1 MMWARGVWAVSL
13 CRSTTRC
20 PTPYRDKATDK
31 ASPAGPAPTIS
42 TGTSTVS
49 EPEIDIGRLHLGASP
64 VGWCRAPLRQLISQ
78 ESTEQEFIDILSI
91 KRYLAKISY
100 ASGVATTPATR
111 TEQVYEI
118 LRAELLNGDLRPS
131 QKLKMV
137 ELTERFGVSQSVIRE
152 ALTRLTEQGLLVAT
166 PQRGFRVRDLSIQD
180 IAELTETRVQVESL
194 ALRLAVERGD
204 LQWETGILAAH
215 HRLERTPVTREDGTV
230 SEDWS
235 VQHRD
240 FHQALLT
247 GCGNR
252 RLESVANSL
261 RDSAE
266 LYRRW
271 YWVLTDDHQR
281 DLAREHR
288 ELKDLALA
296 REAVRAIEVLTEHI
310 DRAPSLLIAY
320 AREHG
325 LDDLTPPAPQ
335 DQARQF

>member
-1 MMWARGVWAVSL
+1 V
-13 CRSTTRC
+13 
-20 PTPYRDKATDK
+20 P
-31 ASPAGPAPTIS
+31 
-42 TGTSTVS
+42 
-49 EPEIDIGRLHLGASP
+49 
-64 VGWCRAPLRQLISQ
+64 
-78 ESTEQEFIDILSI
+78 
-91 KRYLAKISY
+91 
-100 ASGVATTPATR
+100 TTPVTR

-118 LRAELLNGDLRPS
+118 LRGELLNGGLQPN

-137 ELTERFGVSQSVIRE
+137 DLTQRFGVSQSVVRE
-152 ALTRLTEQGLLVAT
+152 ALTRLTEQDLLVAT
-166 PQRGFRVRDLSIQD
+166 PQRGFRVRDLSVED
-180 IAELTETRVQVESL
+180 IAELTETRIEVESL

-215 HRLERTPVTREDGTV
+215 HRLERTPVIRDDGTV

-235 VQHRD
+235 IQHRD

-247 GCGNR
+247 GCRNR
-252 RLESVANSL
+252 RLESVVNSL

-288 ELKDLALA
+288 QLKELALA
-296 REAVRAIEVLTEHI
+296 RDAGRGIEVLAEHI

-325 LDDLTPPAPQ
+325 VDDLTT
-335 DQARQF
+335 RR

>member
-1 MMWARGVWAVSL
+1 MGYNM
-13 CRSTTRC
+13 
-20 PTPYRDKATDK
+20 
-31 ASPAGPAPTIS
+31 
-42 TGTSTVS
+42 
-49 EPEIDIGRLHLGASP
+49 
-64 VGWCRAPLRQLISQ
+64 
-78 ESTEQEFIDILSI
+78 
-91 KRYLAKISY
+91 
-100 ASGVATTPATR
+100 GVATPTATR
-111 TEQVYEI
+111 TEQVHDL
-118 LRAELLNGDLRPS
+118 LRSELLNGFLHPG

-152 ALTRLTEQGLLVAT
+152 SLTRLTEQGLLVAT
-166 PQRGFRVRDLSIQD
+166 PQRGFRVRDLSIED

-215 HRLERTPVTREDGTV
+215 HRLERTPVSRDDGTFN
-230 SEDWS
+230 EDWS

-247 GCGNR
+247 GCSNR
-252 RLESVANSL
+252 RLESVATSL

-281 DLAREHR
+281 DLAAEHR
-288 ELKDLALA
+288 QLKDLALA
-296 REAVRAIEVLTEHI
+296 RNADRAIEVLTAHI

-325 LDDLTPPAPQ
+325 VDDLTPPARQ
-335 DQARQF
+335 DQARPA

>member
-1 MMWARGVWAVSL
+1 M
-13 CRSTTRC
+13 
-20 PTPYRDKATDK
+20 
-31 ASPAGPAPTIS
+31 
-42 TGTSTVS
+42 
-49 EPEIDIGRLHLGASP
+49 
-64 VGWCRAPLRQLISQ
+64 
-78 ESTEQEFIDILSI
+78 
-91 KRYLAKISY
+91 SY
-100 ASGVATTPATR
+100 AVGVTTTPPTR

-118 LRAELLNGDLRPS
+118 LRGELLNGGLHPG

-137 ELTERFGVSQSVIRE
+137 ELTERFAVSQSVVRE

-166 PQRGFRVRDLSIQD
+166 PQRGFRVRDLSIED

-215 HRLERTPVTREDGTV
+215 HRLERTPVTRDDGTV

-235 VQHRD
+235 ASHRD

-247 GCGNR
+247 GCDNR
-252 RLESVANSL
+252 RLEAVVNSL

-288 ELKDLALA
+288 QLRELTLA
-296 REAVRAIEVLTEHI
+296 RDADGAIEVLTEHI
-310 DRAPSLLIAY
+310 DRAPTLLIAY

-325 LDDLTPPAPQ
+325 VDDLNPKAPQ
-335 DQARQF
+335 AR

>member
-1 MMWARGVWAVSL
+1 MSYTFGV
-13 CRSTTRC
+13 
-20 PTPYRDKATDK
+20 
-31 ASPAGPAPTIS
+31 TI
-42 TGTSTVS
+42 
-49 EPEIDIGRLHLGASP
+49 
-64 VGWCRAPLRQLISQ
+64 
-78 ESTEQEFIDILSI
+78 
-91 KRYLAKISY
+91 
-100 ASGVATTPATR
+100 PATR
-111 TEQVYEI
+111 TEQVYEVI
-118 LRAELLNGDLRPS
+118 RSELLNGVLHPG

-166 PQRGFRVRDLSIQD
+166 PQRGFRVRDLSIED
-180 IAELTETRVQVESL
+180 IAELTETRIQIESL

-215 HRLERTPVTREDGTV
+215 HRLERTAVTRDDGTV

-235 VQHRD
+235 CHHRD

-247 GCGNR
+247 GCSNR

-288 ELKDLALA
+288 QLRELALA
-296 REAVRAIEVLTEHI
+296 RDTDRAIEVLTEHI

-325 LDDLTPPAPQ
+325 VDGLTRPAPQ
-335 DQARQF
+335 DQPQPS

>member
-1 MMWARGVWAVSL
+1 MSYAVSV
-13 CRSTTRC
+13 
-20 PTPYRDKATDK
+20 PTA
-31 ASPAGPAPTIS
+31 
-42 TGTSTVS
+42 
-49 EPEIDIGRLHLGASP
+49 
-64 VGWCRAPLRQLISQ
+64 
-78 ESTEQEFIDILSI
+78 
-91 KRYLAKISY
+91 
-100 ASGVATTPATR
+100 PATR
-111 TEQVYEI
+111 TEQVYDV
-118 LRAELLNGDLRPS
+118 LRAELLNGGLHPG

-137 ELTERFGVSQSVIRE
+137 ELTDRFGVSQSVVRE
-152 ALTRLTEQGLLVAT
+152 ALTRLTADGLLVAT
-166 PQRGFRVRDLSIQD
+166 PQRGFRVRDLSIED
-180 IAELTETRVQVESL
+180 IAELTETRIQVESL

-215 HRLERTPVTREDGTV
+215 YRLERTPVTLADGTV

-235 VQHRD
+235 TSHRD

-252 RLESVANSL
+252 RLESVVNSL

-288 ELKDLALA
+288 QLRELALA
-296 REAVRAIEVLTEHI
+296 RDAGQAIEVLTEHI

-325 LDDLTPPAPQ
+325 VDELNPAAPPAQPV
-335 DQARQF
+335 

>member
-1 MMWARGVWAVSL
+1 MSYAVSV
-13 CRSTTRC
+13 T
-20 PTPYRDKATDK
+20 
-31 ASPAGPAPTIS
+31 
-42 TGTSTVS
+42 
-49 EPEIDIGRLHLGASP
+49 
-64 VGWCRAPLRQLISQ
+64 
-78 ESTEQEFIDILSI
+78 
-91 KRYLAKISY
+91 
-100 ASGVATTPATR
+100 TTPATR
-111 TEQVYEI
+111 TEQVYDI
-118 LRAELLNGDLRPS
+118 LRSDLLNGGLHPG

-137 ELTERFGVSQSVIRE
+137 ELTDRFGVSQSVVRE

-166 PQRGFRVRDLSIQD
+166 PQRGFRVRDLSIED
-180 IAELTETRVQVESL
+180 IAELTETRIQVESL

-215 HRLERTPVTREDGTV
+215 HRLERTPVTRDDGTV
-230 SEDWS
+230 SEDWA

-252 RLESVANSL
+252 RLESVVNAL
-261 RDSAE
+261 RDSSE

-271 YWVLTDDHQR
+271 YWVLADDHQR

-288 ELKDLALA
+288 QLKELALA
-296 REAVRAIEVLTEHI
+296 RDAGRAIEVLTEHI

-325 LDDLTPPAPQ
+325 VDDLDPQAPAVPQ
-335 DQARQF
+335 AHAQPL

>member
-1 MMWARGVWAVSL
+1 VYDL
-13 CRSTTRC
+13 LRS
-20 PTPYRDKATDK
+20 D
-31 ASPAGPAPTIS
+31 
-42 TGTSTVS
+42 
-49 EPEIDIGRLHLGASP
+49 
-64 VGWCRAPLRQLISQ
+64 
-78 ESTEQEFIDILSI
+78 
-91 KRYLAKISY
+91 
-100 ASGVATTPATR
+100 
-111 TEQVYEI
+111 
-118 LRAELLNGDLRPS
+118 LLNGVLQPD

-166 PQRGFRVRDLSIQD
+166 PQRGFRVRDLSIED
-180 IAELTETRVQVESL
+180 IAELTETRIQVESL
-194 ALRLAVERGD
+194 ALRLAVQRGD

-215 HRLERTPVTREDGTV
+215 HRLERTPVSRDDGTFN
-230 SEDWS
+230 EDWS

-247 GCGNR
+247 GCSNR

-281 DLAREHR
+281 DLAAEHR
-288 ELKDLALA
+288 QLKELALA
-296 REAVRAIEVLTEHI
+296 RDADRAIAVLTEHI

-325 LDDLTPPAPQ
+325 VDDLTSPARQ
-335 DQARQF
+335 DQARPA

>member
-1 MMWARGVWAVSL
+1 MKM
-13 CRSTTRC
+13 
-20 PTPYRDKATDK
+20 
-31 ASPAGPAPTIS
+31 
-42 TGTSTVS
+42 
-49 EPEIDIGRLHLGASP
+49 
-64 VGWCRAPLRQLISQ
+64 
-78 ESTEQEFIDILSI
+78 
-91 KRYLAKISY
+91 SY
-100 ASGVATTPATR
+100 AAGVTTAATR

-118 LRAELLNGDLRPS
+118 VRSELLNGGLRPG

-137 ELTERFGVSQSVIRE
+137 AFTERFGVSQSVIRE

-166 PQRGFRVRDLSIQD
+166 PQRGFRVRELSIED
-180 IAELTETRVQVESL
+180 IAELTETRIQVESI
-194 ALRLAVERGD
+194 ALRLAIERGD

-215 HRLERTPVTREDGTV
+215 HRLERTPVTRDDRTV

-235 VQHRD
+235 SHHRD

-252 RLESVANSL
+252 RLETVANAL

-296 REAVRAIEVLTEHI
+296 RDADRAIGVLADHI

-320 AREHG
+320 ARGHG
-325 LDDLTPPAPQ
+325 VADLTPPAAQ
-335 DQARQF
+335 DQPQPS

>member
-1 MMWARGVWAVSL
+1 M
-13 CRSTTRC
+13 
-20 PTPYRDKATDK
+20 
-31 ASPAGPAPTIS
+31 
-42 TGTSTVS
+42 
-49 EPEIDIGRLHLGASP
+49 
-64 VGWCRAPLRQLISQ
+64 
-78 ESTEQEFIDILSI
+78 
-91 KRYLAKISY
+91 SY
-100 ASGVATTPATR
+100 NVGVATTPATR
-111 TEQVYEI
+111 TEQVYDL
-118 LRAELLNGDLRPS
+118 LRSDLLNGFLQPN

-166 PQRGFRVRDLSIQD
+166 PQRGFRVRDLSIED
-180 IAELTETRVQVESL
+180 IAELTETRIQVESL

-215 HRLERTPVTREDGTV
+215 HRLERTPVTRDDGTV

-235 VQHRD
+235 GHHRD

-247 GCGNR
+247 GCSNR
-252 RLESVANSL
+252 RLESVATSL

-281 DLAREHR
+281 DLAAEHR
-288 ELKDLALA
+288 QLKELALA
-296 REAVRAIEVLTEHI
+296 RDADRAIEVLTEHI

-325 LDDLTPPAPQ
+325 VDDLTPPAPQ
-335 DQARQF
+335 DQPQPS

>member
-1 MMWARGVWAVSL
+1 V
-13 CRSTTRC
+13 T
-20 PTPYRDKATDK
+20 
-31 ASPAGPAPTIS
+31 
-42 TGTSTVS
+42 
-49 EPEIDIGRLHLGASP
+49 
-64 VGWCRAPLRQLISQ
+64 
-78 ESTEQEFIDILSI
+78 
-91 KRYLAKISY
+91 
-100 ASGVATTPATR
+100 TTPATR
-111 TEQVYEI
+111 TEQVYEV
-118 LRAELLNGDLRPS
+118 LRSELLNGILQPS

-137 ELTERFGVSQSVIRE
+137 ELTDRFGVSQSVVRE

-166 PQRGFRVRDLSIQD
+166 PQRGFRVRDLSVQD

-194 ALRLAVERGD
+194 ALRLAVQRGD
-204 LQWETGILAAH
+204 LQWETGVLAAH
-215 HRLERTPVTREDGTV
+215 HRLERTPVTRADETV

-240 FHQALLT
+240 FHQALLA

-252 RLESVANSL
+252 RLEAVATSL

-281 DLAREHR
+281 DLAAEHR
-288 ELKDLALA
+288 QLKDLALA
-296 REAVRAIEVLTEHI
+296 RDADQAIQVLTGHI

-325 LDDLTPPAPQ
+325 LDDLNPPAPR
-335 DQARQF
+335 DQAQPL

>member
-1 MMWARGVWAVSL
+1 
-13 CRSTTRC
+13 
-20 PTPYRDKATDK
+20 
-31 ASPAGPAPTIS
+31 
-42 TGTSTVS
+42 
-49 EPEIDIGRLHLGASP
+49 
-64 VGWCRAPLRQLISQ
+64 
-78 ESTEQEFIDILSI
+78 
-91 KRYLAKISY
+91 
-100 ASGVATTPATR
+100 VAATPATR
-111 TEQVYEI
+111 TEQVYEK
-118 LRAELLNGDLRPS
+118 LRSDLLNGLLRPG

-166 PQRGFRVRDLSIQD
+166 PQRGFRVRDLSVED
-180 IAELTETRVQVESL
+180 IAELTESRVQIESL

-215 HRLERTPVTREDGTV
+215 HRLDRTPVTREDGTV
-230 SEDWS
+230 NEDWS
-235 VQHRD
+235 GQHRD
-240 FHQALLT
+240 FHQSLLT

-288 ELKDLALA
+288 QLRELTLA
-296 REAVRAIEVLTEHI
+296 RQADQAIAVLTEHI

-325 LDDLTPPAPQ
+325 VDDLTRPAP
-335 DQARQF
+335 A

>member
-1 MMWARGVWAVSL
+1 MTA
-13 CRSTTRC
+13 
-20 PTPYRDKATDK
+20 
-31 ASPAGPAPTIS
+31 
-42 TGTSTVS
+42 
-49 EPEIDIGRLHLGASP
+49 
-64 VGWCRAPLRQLISQ
+64 
-78 ESTEQEFIDILSI
+78 
-91 KRYLAKISY
+91 
-100 ASGVATTPATR
+100 TPATR
-111 TEQVYEI
+111 TERVYEI
-118 LRAELLNGDLRPS
+118 LRSDLLNGGLHPG

-137 ELTERFGVSQSVIRE
+137 ELTERFGVSQSVVRE
-152 ALTRLTEQGLLVAT
+152 ALTRLTADGLLVAT
-166 PQRGFRVRDLSIQD
+166 PQRGFRVRDLSIED

-215 HRLERTPVTREDGTV
+215 HRLERTPVTRDDGTV

-235 VQHRD
+235 TSHRD

-247 GCGNR
+247 GCDNR
-252 RLESVANSL
+252 RLETVVNSL

-288 ELKDLALA
+288 ELKELALA
-296 REAVRAIEVLTEHI
+296 RDADRAIEVLAEHI

-325 LDDLTPPAPQ
+325 VADLNPQGAPAPQ
-335 DQARQF
+335 AAPAPQGAAQSL